1 MKNYL
6 VVGGSSGIG
15 KEISEILSIENIVFS
30 TSRNDLNGT
39 KGNIR
44 QIKYNVLEDE
54 LDTELLPDQIDGFV
68 YCPGTINLRPFRSL
82 KLETFRSD
90 LELNLIGAIK
100 TLQLILSKLQQSPSA
115 SIIFYSTV
123 AVKTGMPFHSSVSS
137 SKSALEGLTR
147 SLAAEFAPK
156 IRVNCIAPSIVNT
169 PLANKF
175 LNTEDKIEKAAA
187 RHPLNK
193 IGTAK
198 EIAQLTQY
206 LLDDKSKWITGQI
219 INIDG
224 VLVVLKLI
232 K

>member
-6 VVGGSSGIG
+6 VIGGSSGIG
-15 KEISEILSIENIVFS
+15 KEITELLSKENIVFS
-30 TSRNDLNGT
+30 TSRNELNESNE
-39 KGNIR
+39 NIR
-44 QIKYNVLEDE
+44 HIKYDVLEDE
-54 LDTELLPDQIDGFV
+54 LDPGLLPNQIDGFV

-100 TLQLILSKLQQSPSA
+100 TLQIILTRLQQSPSS

-137 SKSALEGLTR
+137 SKSALEGLTK

-224 VLVVLKLI
+224 GISSVKVN
-232 K
+232 

>member
-6 VVGGSSGIG
+6 IIGGSSGIG
-15 KEISEILSIENIVFS
+15 KEISELLSKENIVFS
-30 TSRNDLNGT
+30 TSRNELNESNE
-39 KGNIR
+39 NIR
-44 QIKYNVLEDE
+44 HIKYDVLEDD
-54 LDTELLPDQIDGFV
+54 LDPGLLPNQIDGFV

-100 TLQLILSKLQQSPSA
+100 TLQIILNRLQQSPSS

-137 SKSALEGLTR
+137 SKSALEGLTK

-156 IRVNCIAPSIVNT
+156 IRVNCIAPSIVDT

-187 RHPLNK
+187 RHPLNM

-206 LLDDKSKWITGQI
+206 LLDEKSKWITGQI

-224 VLVVLKLI
+224 GISSVKVN
-232 K
+232 

>member
-6 VVGGSSGIG
+6 VIGGSSGIG
-15 KEISEILSIENIVFS
+15 KEISELLSKENIVFS
-30 TSRNDLNGT
+30 TSRNEINGSNE
-39 KGNIR
+39 NIR
-44 QIKYNVLEDE
+44 HIKYDVLEDE
-54 LDTELLPDQIDGFV
+54 LDPELLPDQIDGFV

-100 TLQLILSKLQQSPSA
+100 TLQIILNRLQQSPSS

-137 SKSALEGLTR
+137 SKSALEGLTK

-156 IRVNCIAPSIVNT
+156 IRVNCIAPSIVDT

-206 LLDDKSKWITGQI
+206 LLDEKSKWITGQI

-224 VLVVLKLI
+224 GISSVKVN
-232 K
+232 

>member
-15 KEISEILSIENIVFS
+15 KEITEILSIENIVFS

-100 TLQLILSKLQQSPSA
+100 TLQVILSKLQQSPSA

-206 LLDDKSKWITGQI
+206 LLDEKSKWITGQI

-224 VLVVLKLI
+224 GISSVKVN
-232 K
+232 

>member
-1 MKNYL
+1 MKNHL
-6 VVGGSSGIG
+6 VIGGSSGIG
-15 KEISEILSIENIVFS
+15 KEISELLSKENIVFS
-30 TSRNDLNGT
+30 TSRNEINESNE
-39 KGNIR
+39 NIR
-44 QIKYNVLEDE
+44 HIKYDVLEDE
-54 LDTELLPDQIDGFV
+54 LDPELLPDQIDGFV

-100 TLQLILSKLQQSPSA
+100 TLQIILTRLQQSPSS

-137 SKSALEGLTR
+137 SKSALEGLTK

-224 VLVVLKLI
+224 GISSVKVN
-232 K
+232 

>member
-6 VVGGSSGIG
+6 VIGGSSGIG
-15 KEISEILSIENIVFS
+15 KEISELLSNENIVFS
-30 TSRNDLNGT
+30 TSRNEINESNE
-39 KGNIR
+39 NIR
-44 QIKYNVLEDE
+44 HIKYDVLEDE
-54 LDTELLPDQIDGFV
+54 LDPELLPDQIDGFV

-100 TLQLILSKLQQSPSA
+100 TLQIILTRLQQSPSS

-137 SKSALEGLTR
+137 SKSALEGLTK

-206 LLDDKSKWITGQI
+206 LLDEKSKWITGQI

-224 VLVVLKLI
+224 GISSVKVN
-232 K
+232 

>member
-6 VVGGSSGIG
+6 VIGGSSGIG
-15 KEISEILSIENIVFS
+15 KEISKLLSKENIVFS
-30 TSRNDLNGT
+30 TSRNELKESNE
-39 KGNIR
+39 NIR
-44 QIKYNVLEDE
+44 QIKYDVLVDE
-54 LDTELLPDQIDGFV
+54 LDPGLLPDQIDGFV

-100 TLQLILSKLQQSPSA
+100 TLQIILTRLQESPSS

-137 SKSALEGLTR
+137 SKSALEGLTK

-206 LLDDKSKWITGQI
+206 LLDEKSKWITGQI

-224 VLVVLKLI
+224 GISSVKVN
-232 K
+232 

>member
-6 VVGGSSGIG
+6 VIGGSSGIG
-15 KEISEILSIENIVFS
+15 KEISELLSIENIVFS
-30 TSRNDLNGT
+30 TSRNELNESNE
-39 KGNIR
+39 NIR
-44 QIKYNVLEDE
+44 HIKYDVLEDE
-54 LDTELLPDQIDGFV
+54 LDPELLPDQIDGFV

-82 KLETFRSD
+82 KLETFRND

-100 TLQLILSKLQQSPSA
+100 TLQIILTRLQQSPSS

-137 SKSALEGLTR
+137 SKSALEGLTK

-206 LLDDKSKWITGQI
+206 LLEDKSKWITGQI

-224 VLVVLKLI
+224 GISSVKVN
-232 K
+232 

>member
-6 VVGGSSGIG
+6 VIGGSSGIG
-15 KEISEILSIENIVFS
+15 KEISELLSNENIVFS
-30 TSRNDLNGT
+30 TSRNEKNESNE
-39 KGNIR
+39 NIR
-44 QIKYNVLEDE
+44 HIKYDVLEDE
-54 LDTELLPDQIDGFV
+54 LDPELLPDQIDGFV

-100 TLQLILSKLQQSPSA
+100 TLQIILTRLQQSPSS

-137 SKSALEGLTR
+137 SKSALEGLTK

-224 VLVVLKLI
+224 GISSI
-232 K
+232 KVN

>member
-6 VVGGSSGIG
+6 VIGGSSGIG
-15 KEISEILSIENIVFS
+15 KEISELLSNENIVFS
-30 TSRNDLNGT
+30 TSRNEINESNE
-39 KGNIR
+39 NIR
-44 QIKYNVLEDE
+44 HIKYDVLEDE
-54 LDTELLPDQIDGFV
+54 LDPELLPDQIDGFV

-100 TLQLILSKLQQSPSA
+100 TLQIILTRLQQSPSS

-137 SKSALEGLTR
+137 SKSALEGLTK

-206 LLDDKSKWITGQI
+206 LLDEKSKWITGQI

-224 VLVVLKLI
+224 GISSI
-232 K
+232 KVN

>member
-6 VVGGSSGIG
+6 VIGGSSGIG
-15 KEISEILSIENIVFS
+15 KEISELLSNENIVFS
-30 TSRNDLNGT
+30 TSRNEINESNE
-39 KGNIR
+39 NIKH
-44 QIKYNVLEDE
+44 IKYDVLEDE
-54 LDTELLPDQIDGFV
+54 LDPELLPNQIDGFV

-100 TLQLILSKLQQSPSA
+100 TLQIILPRLQQSPSS

-137 SKSALEGLTR
+137 SKSALEGLTK

-193 IGTAK
+193 IGTPK
-198 EIAQLTQY
+198 EIAKLTQY
-206 LLDDKSKWITGQI
+206 LLDEKSRWITGQI

-224 VLVVLKLI
+224 GISSVKVN
-232 K
+232 

>member
-6 VVGGSSGIG
+6 VIGGSSGIG
-15 KEISEILSIENIVFS
+15 KEISELLSKENIVFS
-30 TSRNDLNGT
+30 TSRNELNESNE
-39 KGNIR
+39 NIR
-44 QIKYNVLEDE
+44 HIKYDVLEDE
-54 LDTELLPDQIDGFV
+54 LDPELLPDQIDGFV

-100 TLQLILSKLQQSPSA
+100 TLQIILTRLQQSPSS

-137 SKSALEGLTR
+137 SKSALEGLTK

-219 INIDG
+219 IYIDG
-224 VLVVLKLI
+224 GISSVKVN
-232 K
+232 

>member
-6 VVGGSSGIG
+6 VIGGSSGIG
-15 KEISEILSIENIVFS
+15 KEISELLSIENIVFS
-30 TSRNDLNGT
+30 TSRNELNESNE
-39 KGNIR
+39 NIR
-44 QIKYNVLEDE
+44 HIKYDVLEDE
-54 LDTELLPDQIDGFV
+54 LDPGLLPNQIDGFV

-100 TLQLILSKLQQSPSA
+100 TLQIILTRLQQSPSS

-137 SKSALEGLTR
+137 SKSALEGLTK

-224 VLVVLKLI
+224 GISSI
-232 K
+232 KVN

>member
-6 VVGGSSGIG
+6 VIGGSSGIG
-15 KEISEILSIENIVFS
+15 KEISELLSNENIVFS
-30 TSRNDLNGT
+30 TSRNEVNESNE
-39 KGNIR
+39 NIR
-44 QIKYNVLEDE
+44 HIKYDVLEDE
-54 LDTELLPDQIDGFV
+54 LDPELLPDQIDGFV

-100 TLQLILSKLQQSPSA
+100 TLQIILPRLQLSPSS

-137 SKSALEGLTR
+137 SKSALEGLTK

-206 LLDDKSKWITGQI
+206 LLDEKSKWITGQI

-224 VLVVLKLI
+224 GISSVKVN
-232 K
+232 

>member
-6 VVGGSSGIG
+6 VIGGSSGIG
-15 KEISEILSIENIVFS
+15 KEISELLSKENIVFS
-30 TSRNDLNGT
+30 TSRNEINESNE
-39 KGNIR
+39 NIR
-44 QIKYNVLEDE
+44 HIKYDVLEDE
-54 LDTELLPDQIDGFV
+54 LDPELLPDQIDGFV

-100 TLQLILSKLQQSPSA
+100 TLQIILTRLQQSPSS

-137 SKSALEGLTR
+137 SKSALEGLTK

-224 VLVVLKLI
+224 GISSI
-232 K
+232 KVN

>member
-6 VVGGSSGIG
+6 IIGGSSGIG
-15 KEISEILSIENIVFS
+15 KEISELLSKENIVFS
-30 TSRNDLNGT
+30 TSRNELNESNE
-39 KGNIR
+39 NIR
-44 QIKYNVLEDE
+44 HIKYDVLEDD
-54 LDTELLPDQIDGFV
+54 LDPGLLPNQIDGFV

-100 TLQLILSKLQQSPSA
+100 TLQIILTRLQQSPSS

-137 SKSALEGLTR
+137 SKSALEGLTK

-206 LLDDKSKWITGQI
+206 LLDEKSKWITGQI

-224 VLVVLKLI
+224 GISSVKVN
-232 K
+232 

>member
-6 VVGGSSGIG
+6 VIGGSSGIG
-15 KEISEILSIENIVFS
+15 KEITELLSKENIVFS
-30 TSRNDLNGT
+30 TSRNELNESNE
-39 KGNIR
+39 NIR
-44 QIKYNVLEDE
+44 HIKYDVLEDE
-54 LDTELLPDQIDGFV
+54 LDPELLPDQIDGFV

-100 TLQLILSKLQQSPSA
+100 TLQIILTRLQQSPSS

-137 SKSALEGLTR
+137 SKSALEGLTK

-193 IGTAK
+193 IGTPK

-206 LLDDKSKWITGQI
+206 LLDEKSRWITGQI

-224 VLVVLKLI
+224 GISSVKVN
-232 K
+232 

>member
-6 VVGGSSGIG
+6 VIGGSSGIG
-15 KEISEILSIENIVFS
+15 KEISELLSKKNIVFS
-30 TSRNDLNGT
+30 TSRNELNESNQ
-39 KGNIR
+39 NIR
-44 QIKYNVLEDE
+44 HIKYDVLEDE
-54 LDTELLPDQIDGFV
+54 LDPGLLPNQIDGFV

-90 LELNLIGAIK
+90 SELNLIGAIK
-100 TLQLILSKLQQSPSA
+100 TLQIILTRLQQSPSS

-137 SKSALEGLTR
+137 SKSALEGLTK

-224 VLVVLKLI
+224 GISSI
-232 K
+232 KVN

>member
-6 VVGGSSGIG
+6 VIGGSSGIG
-15 KEISEILSIENIVFS
+15 KEITELLSKENIVFS
-30 TSRNDLNGT
+30 TSRNELNESNE
-39 KGNIR
+39 NIR
-44 QIKYNVLEDE
+44 HIKYDVLEDD
-54 LDTELLPDQIDGFV
+54 LDPGLLPNQIDGFV

-100 TLQLILSKLQQSPSA
+100 TLQIILTRLQQSPSS

-137 SKSALEGLTR
+137 SKSALEGLTK

-206 LLDDKSKWITGQI
+206 LLDEKSKWITGQI

-224 VLVVLKLI
+224 GISSVKVN
-232 K
+232 

>member
-6 VVGGSSGIG
+6 VIGGSSGIG
-15 KEISEILSIENIVFS
+15 KEISELLSKENIVFS
-30 TSRNDLNGT
+30 TSRSELNESNE
-39 KGNIR
+39 NIR
-44 QIKYNVLEDE
+44 HIKYNVLEED
-54 LDTELLPDQIDGFV
+54 LDPGLLPNQIDGFV

-100 TLQLILSKLQQSPSA
+100 TLQIILTRLQQSPSS

-137 SKSALEGLTR
+137 SKSALEGLTK

-224 VLVVLKLI
+224 GISSVKVN
-232 K
+232 

>member
-6 VVGGSSGIG
+6 IIGGSSGIG
-15 KEISEILSIENIVFS
+15 KEISELLSKENIVFS
-30 TSRNDLNGT
+30 TSRNELNESNE
-39 KGNIR
+39 NIR
-44 QIKYNVLEDE
+44 HIKYDVLEDD
-54 LDTELLPDQIDGFV
+54 LDPGLLPNQIDGFV

-100 TLQLILSKLQQSPSA
+100 TLQIILNRLQQSPSS

-137 SKSALEGLTR
+137 SKSALEGLTK

-156 IRVNCIAPSIVNT
+156 IRVNCIAPSIVDT

-206 LLDDKSKWITGQI
+206 LLDEKSKWITGQI

-224 VLVVLKLI
+224 GISSVKVN
-232 K
+232 

>member
-6 VVGGSSGIG
+6 VIGGSSGIG
-15 KEISEILSIENIVFS
+15 KEISELLSKENIVFS
-30 TSRNDLNGT
+30 TSRNELNESNE
-39 KGNIR
+39 NIR
-44 QIKYNVLEDE
+44 HIKYDVLEDE
-54 LDTELLPDQIDGFV
+54 LDPELLPDRIDGFV

-100 TLQLILSKLQQSPSA
+100 TLQIILTRLQQSPSS

-137 SKSALEGLTR
+137 SKSALEGLTK

-224 VLVVLKLI
+224 GISSVKVN
-232 K
+232 

>member
-6 VVGGSSGIG
+6 VIGGSSGIG
-15 KEISEILSIENIVFS
+15 KEISELLSKENIVFS
-30 TSRNDLNGT
+30 TSRNELNESNE
-39 KGNIR
+39 NIR
-44 QIKYNVLEDE
+44 HIKYDVLEDV
-54 LDTELLPDQIDGFV
+54 LDPELLPDQIDGFV

-100 TLQLILSKLQQSPSA
+100 TLQIILTRLQQSPSS

-137 SKSALEGLTR
+137 SKSALEGLTK

-224 VLVVLKLI
+224 GISSVKVN
-232 K
+232 

>member
-6 VVGGSSGIG
+6 VIGGSSGIG
-15 KEISEILSIENIVFS
+15 KEISEILSKENMVVS

-39 KGNIR
+39 NENIR
-44 QIKYNVLEDE
+44 HIKYDVLVDE
-54 LDTELLPDQIDGFV
+54 LDPELLPDQIDGFV
-68 YCPGTINLRPFRSL
+68 YCPGTINLRPFRSF

-90 LELNLIGAIK
+90 LELNLIGAVK
-100 TLQLILSKLQQSPSA
+100 TLQIILPRLQQSPS
-115 SIIFYSTV
+115 SSVIFYSTV
-123 AVKTGMPFHSSVSS
+123 AVKIGMPFHSSVSS
-137 SKSALEGLTR
+137 SKSALEGLTK

-198 EIAQLTQY
+198 EIAQLTKY
-206 LLDDKSKWITGQI
+206 LLDEKSKWITGQV

-224 VLVVLKLI
+224 GISTLKVN
-232 K
+232 

>member
-6 VVGGSSGIG
+6 VIGGSSGIG
-15 KEISEILSIENIVFS
+15 KEISELLSKENIVFS
-30 TSRNDLNGT
+30 TSRNELNESNE
-39 KGNIR
+39 NIR
-44 QIKYNVLEDE
+44 HIKYDVLEDE
-54 LDTELLPDQIDGFV
+54 LDPELLPDQIDGFV

-82 KLETFRSD
+82 KLETFRND

-100 TLQLILSKLQQSPSA
+100 TLQIILTRLQQSPSS

-137 SKSALEGLTR
+137 SKSALEGLTK

-206 LLDDKSKWITGQI
+206 LLEDKSKWITGQI

-224 VLVVLKLI
+224 GISSVKVN
-232 K
+232 

>member
-6 VVGGSSGIG
+6 VIGGSSGIG
-15 KEISEILSIENIVFS
+15 KEISELLSNENIVFS
-30 TSRNDLNGT
+30 TSRNELKESNE
-39 KGNIR
+39 NIR
-44 QIKYNVLEDE
+44 HIKYDVLEDE
-54 LDTELLPDQIDGFV
+54 LDPELLPDQIDGFV

-100 TLQLILSKLQQSPSA
+100 TLQIILTRLQQSPSS

-137 SKSALEGLTR
+137 SKSALEGLTK

-206 LLDDKSKWITGQI
+206 LLDEKSKWITGQI

-224 VLVVLKLI
+224 GISSVKVN
-232 K
+232 

>member
-6 VVGGSSGIG
+6 VIGGSSGIG
-15 KEISEILSIENIVFS
+15 KEISEILSFENIVFS

-39 KGNIR
+39 NENIR
-44 QIKYNVLEDE
+44 HIKYNVLEDE

-90 LELNLIGAIK
+90 MELNLIGAIK
-100 TLQLILSKLQQSPSA
+100 TLQIILPKLQKSPFA

-137 SKSALEGLTR
+137 SKSALEGLTK

-206 LLDDKSKWITGQI
+206 LLDEKSKWITGQV

-224 VLVVLKLI
+224 GISSVKVN
-232 K
+232 

>member
-1 MKNYL
+1 MRNYL
-6 VVGGSSGIG
+6 VIGGSSGIG
-15 KEISEILSIENIVFS
+15 REISEILSKENIVFS
-30 TSRNDLNGT
+30 TSRNVLNGT
-39 KGNIR
+39 NENIKH
-44 QIKYNVLEDE
+44 IKYDVLVDE
-54 LDTELLPDQIDGFV
+54 LDPLLLPDQIDGFV

-100 TLQLILSKLQQSPSA
+100 TLQVILPKLQQSPSS

-137 SKSALEGLTR
+137 SKSALEGLTK

-206 LLDDKSKWITGQI
+206 LLDEKSKWITGQI

-224 VLVVLKLI
+224 GISSVKVN
-232 K
+232 

>member
-1 MKNYL
+1 M
-6 VVGGSSGIG
+6 
-15 KEISEILSIENIVFS
+15 
-30 TSRNDLNGT
+30 
-39 KGNIR
+39 
-44 QIKYNVLEDE
+44 
-54 LDTELLPDQIDGFV
+54 LPNQIDGFV

-100 TLQLILSKLQQSPSA
+100 TLQIILTRLQQSPSS

-137 SKSALEGLTR
+137 SKSALEGLTK

-156 IRVNCIAPSIVNT
+156 IRGNCIAPSIVDT

-206 LLDDKSKWITGQI
+206 LLDEKSKWITGQI

-224 VLVVLKLI
+224 GISSVKVN
-232 K
+232 

>member
-6 VVGGSSGIG
+6 VIGGSSGIG
-15 KEISEILSIENIVFS
+15 KEISELLSKENIVFS
-30 TSRNDLNGT
+30 TSRNELNESNE
-39 KGNIR
+39 NIR
-44 QIKYNVLEDE
+44 HIRYNVLEDE
-54 LDTELLPDQIDGFV
+54 LNTELLPDQIDGFV

-100 TLQLILSKLQQSPSA
+100 TLQVILSKLQQSSSA

-198 EIAQLTQY
+198 EIAQLTEY
-206 LLDDKSKWITGQI
+206 LLGEKSKWITGQV

-224 VLVVLKLI
+224 GISSVKVN
-232 K
+232 

>member
-6 VVGGSSGIG
+6 VIGGSSGIG
-15 KEISEILSIENIVFS
+15 KEISELLSNENIVFS
-30 TSRNDLNGT
+30 TSRNEINGSNE
-39 KGNIR
+39 NIR
-44 QIKYNVLEDE
+44 HIKYDVLEDE
-54 LDTELLPDQIDGFV
+54 LDPELLPDQIDGFV

-100 TLQLILSKLQQSPSA
+100 TLQIILPRLQQSPSS

-137 SKSALEGLTR
+137 SKSALEGLTK

-206 LLDDKSKWITGQI
+206 LLDEKSKWITGQV

-224 VLVVLKLI
+224 GISSVKVN
-232 K
+232 

>member
-6 VVGGSSGIG
+6 VIGGSSGIG
-15 KEISEILSIENIVFS
+15 KEISELLSNENIVFS
-30 TSRNDLNGT
+30 TSRNEINGSNE
-39 KGNIR
+39 NIR
-44 QIKYNVLEDE
+44 HIKYDVLEDE
-54 LDTELLPDQIDGFV
+54 LDPELLPDQIDGFV

-82 KLETFRSD
+82 KLETFRND

-100 TLQLILSKLQQSPSA
+100 TLQIILTRLQQSPSS

-137 SKSALEGLTR
+137 SKSALEGLTK

-193 IGTAK
+193 IGTPK

-206 LLDDKSKWITGQI
+206 LLDEKSRWITGQI

-224 VLVVLKLI
+224 GISSVKVN
-232 K
+232 

>member
-1 MKNYL
+1 MKNHL
-6 VVGGSSGIG
+6 VIGGSSGIG
-15 KEISEILSIENIVFS
+15 KEISELLSKENIVFS
-30 TSRNDLNGT
+30 TSRNEINESNE
-39 KGNIR
+39 NIR
-44 QIKYNVLEDE
+44 HIKYDVLEDE
-54 LDTELLPDQIDGFV
+54 LDPELLPDQIDGFV

-100 TLQLILSKLQQSPSA
+100 TLQIILTRLQQSPSS

-137 SKSALEGLTR
+137 SKSALEGLTK

-224 VLVVLKLI
+224 GISSI
-232 K
+232 KVN

>member
-6 VVGGSSGIG
+6 VIGGSSGIG
-15 KEISEILSIENIVFS
+15 KEISEMLSKENIVFS
-30 TSRNDLNGT
+30 TSRNNLSGT
-39 KGNIR
+39 IENIR
-44 QIKYNVLEDE
+44 HIKYNVLEDE
-54 LDTELLPDQIDGFV
+54 FDPGLLPNQIDGFV

-82 KLETFRSD
+82 KLETFRID

-100 TLQLILSKLQQSPSA
+100 TLQIILPKLQQSPSA

-137 SKSALEGLTR
+137 SKSALEGLTK

-206 LLDDKSKWITGQI
+206 LLDEKSKWITGQI

-224 VLVVLKLI
+224 GISSVKVN
-232 K
+232 

>member
-1 MKNYL
+1 MSK
-6 VVGGSSGIG
+6 
-15 KEISEILSIENIVFS
+15 ENIVFS
-30 TSRNDLNGT
+30 TSRNELNESNE
-39 KGNIR
+39 NIR
-44 QIKYNVLEDE
+44 HIKYDVLEDE
-54 LDTELLPDQIDGFV
+54 LDPGLLPNQIDGFV

-100 TLQLILSKLQQSPSA
+100 TLQIILTRLQESPSS

-137 SKSALEGLTR
+137 SKSALEGLTK

-156 IRVNCIAPSIVNT
+156 IRVNCIAPSIVDT

-206 LLDDKSKWITGQI
+206 LLDEKSKWITGQI

-224 VLVVLKLI
+224 GISSVKVN
-232 K
+232 

>member
-6 VVGGSSGIG
+6 VIGGSSGIG
-15 KEISEILSIENIVFS
+15 KEISEILSKENMVVS
-30 TSRNDLNGT
+30 TSRNYLNGMNE
-39 KGNIR
+39 NIR
-44 QIKYNVLEDE
+44 HIKYNVLEDE
-54 LDTELLPDQIDGFV
+54 LDSELLPDQIDGFV

-100 TLQLILSKLQQSPSA
+100 TLQIILPKLQKSPSS
-115 SIIFYSTV
+115 SIIFFSTV

-137 SKSALEGLTR
+137 SKSALEGLTK

-198 EIAQLTQY
+198 EIAQLTKY
-206 LLDDKSKWITGQI
+206 LLDEKSKWITGQV

-224 VLVVLKLI
+224 GISTLKVN
-232 K
+232 

>member
-15 KEISEILSIENIVFS
+15 KEITEILSIENIVFS

-100 TLQLILSKLQQSPSA
+100 TLQAILSKLQQSPSA

-206 LLDDKSKWITGQI
+206 LLDEKSKWITGQV

-224 VLVVLKLI
+224 GISSVKVN
-232 K
+232 

>member
-6 VVGGSSGIG
+6 VIGGSSGIG
-15 KEISEILSIENIVFS
+15 KEISELLSIENIVFS
-30 TSRNDLNGT
+30 TSRNELNESNE
-39 KGNIR
+39 NIR
-44 QIKYNVLEDE
+44 HIKYDVLEDE
-54 LDTELLPDQIDGFV
+54 LDPELLPDQIDGFV

-100 TLQLILSKLQQSPSA
+100 TLQIILTRLQQSPSS

-137 SKSALEGLTR
+137 SKSALEGLTK

-224 VLVVLKLI
+224 GISSVKVN
-232 K
+232 